1 MKANIHPEVKDCV
14 VTCACGA
21 TFTTKSTKEVLDHG
35 AKVYELL
42 KQKQYDS
49 MDVYDQVIQ
58 LFTAKHRFIKE
69 VDIENTNNCWI

>member
-1 MKANIHPEVKDCV
+1 MPD
-14 VTCACGA
+14 
-21 TFTTKSTKEVLDHG
+21 KSTKELLDHG

-58 LFTAKHRFIKE
+58 LFTAKHRFIKQ
-69 VDIENTNNCWI
+69 IELAKIS